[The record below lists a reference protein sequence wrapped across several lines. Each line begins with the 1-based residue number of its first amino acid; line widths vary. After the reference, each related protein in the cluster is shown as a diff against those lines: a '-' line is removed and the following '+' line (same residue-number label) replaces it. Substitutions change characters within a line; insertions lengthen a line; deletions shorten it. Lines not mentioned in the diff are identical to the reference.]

1 MSCNVKNLVK
11 VRARFNET
19 QSAVRSCRN
28 ARQLDDIVTSWSAE
42 VNVIGVMDGGELG
55 ASFYLSIIE

>member
-1 MSCNVKNLVK
+1 VSCNVKNLVK

-28 ARQLDDIVTSWSAE
+28 ARQLDDIVSWSAE